1 MKRIDHSTALF
12 FPFSTAQN
20 IFLRECAF
28 ACVNEEKKVLHSN
41 EISFTKKKIQKTS
54 ESAHR
59 DAAHRDV
66 SQEGNHENSLF
77 TARGA

>member
-54 ESAHR
+54 
-59 DAAHRDV
+59 
-66 SQEGNHENSLF
+66 
-77 TARGA
+77 